1 MSGPRALIVEDDP
14 SSLDALAQLVEL
26 EGFDTVT
33 ATNLADAD
41 ERLETEPI
49 DVVLCDLI
57 LPDGRGTE
65 LLSKLADRPENV
77 DVILVTGNASVDTA
91 VEALRLGAYD
101 YLTKPVDVARLKALL
116 AGLHRSRDMR
126 DEISALRG
134 ELRSVGRF
142 GSMIGTSKA
151 MQRVYDLVEK
161 VAPTNASVFLVGE
174 SGTGKEL
181 VAAAVHRLSR
191 RRKNKFIALN
201 CGAVTPTL
209 LESELFG
216 HEKGSF
222 TGATRRHRGYFERAD
237 GGTLFLDEITEMPLE
252 LQVKLLRVL
261 ETATVVRV
269 GGDEPVR
276 VDVRII
282 AATNRD
288 PETAVENG
296 KLRLDLLYRLNVFP
310 IELPP
315 LREREGDVELLVKE
329 FLRQLDDGGGAR
341 STISEQA
348 MKRLC
353 DYHWPGNVRELKNVV
368 ERAFILA
375 ENEIDVDSLPPTI
388 TGEEKPEGP
397 FLRVRVGTPVAEV
410 ERRLILATLDQ
421 FGGNKNE
428 TAKALGVSVKTV
440 YNRLNSYE
448 RDDAETVSRG
458 ADRRARPGNSEG
470 RIE

>member
-1 MSGPRALIVEDDP
+1 MNAPRALIVEDDP
-14 SSLDALAQLVEL
+14 SSLSALAQLVEL
-26 EGFDTVT
+26 EGYETVT
-33 ATNLADAD
+33 AADLAEAD
-41 ERLETEPI
+41 QRLETNSI

-57 LPDGRGTE
+57 LPDGRGTD
-65 LLSKLADRPENV
+65 LLSQLADRPDTV

-101 YLTKPVDVARLKALL
+101 YLTKPVDISRLKSLL
-116 AGLHRSRDMR
+116 SGLRRSRDLR
-126 DEISALRG
+126 DEISELRG

-151 MQRVYDLVEK
+151 MQQVYDLIEK

-181 VAAAVHRLSR
+181 AAAAVHKLSR

-261 ETATVVRV
+261 ETATVLRV
-269 GGDEPVR
+269 GGDEPVP

-288 PETAVENG
+288 PQQAVENG

-315 LREREGDVELLVKE
+315 LREREGDVELLVSE
-329 FLRQLDDGGGAR
+329 FLRRLDGDGEGRAR
-341 STISEQA
+341 ISEEALKQ
-348 MKRLC
+348 LTS
-353 DYHWPGNVRELKNVV
+353 YHWPGNVRELKNVV

-375 ENEIDVDSLPPTI
+375 EEEIDPGCLPAEI

-397 FLRVRVGTPVAEV
+397 FLRVRVGTPIADV

-428 TAKALGVSVKTV
+428 TAKALGLSVKTV
-440 YNRLNSYE
+440 YNRLKAYE
-448 RDDAETVSRG
+448 N
-458 ADRRARPGNSEG
+458 GNSSDKA
-470 RIE
+470 